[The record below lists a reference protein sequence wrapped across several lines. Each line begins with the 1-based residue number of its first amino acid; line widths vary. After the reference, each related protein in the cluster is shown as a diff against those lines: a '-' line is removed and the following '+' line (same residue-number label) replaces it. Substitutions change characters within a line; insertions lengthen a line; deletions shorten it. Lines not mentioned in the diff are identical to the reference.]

1 MQRMIRSVRRL
12 GVIGAA
18 VLMLCGC
25 SFWQE
30 RRPPEEKKQSA
41 EREEGNSEDSLSERA
56 DNDFLNNQGT
66 ADSGLQPAVPD
77 GESEDVMP
85 EVTGKELKSRLSRI
99 AKEVSEAVRRRNQWL
114 LQEKKRRILEED
126 IVLPARYDA
135 REAGRT
141 APVEDQKD
149 LGTCWAFSSLTA
161 LENALLPQEEWDFSE
176 DHMSHNPHFILGQEN
191 GGEYTMSMA
200 YLLSWQGPVTEKQD
214 PYGDGIS
221 PEGLEPVKHVQE
233 VRVLPENDREMI
245 KRAVLACGGVQSS
258 LYTTLQNGRSE
269 SEHYNPETGAYCYPQ
284 SRAPNHDVVIVGWD
298 DDFPAGAFRTEAEGN
313 GAFLCENS
321 WGTEFGDGGFFY
333 VSYYDANL
341 GKTNIAYTCIEEP
354 DNYDFLYQGDLC
366 GWIGQ
371 LGYGEEAAWAANVY
385 TAGQAEEVAAAGFY
399 AIDENTDYQVYVVRH
414 VPEDPAGVL
423 QQRGEPLAAGRLRQA
438 GYYTIPFAEAV
449 PVDAGERF
457 AVVIRLKTPGAV
469 HPIAVEYDAGDG
481 KCQID
486 LSDGEG
492 YISFEGLRWENVEEK
507 QSCNICL
514 KAYTRIRQREHT
526 EEGAAAGGK

>member
-18 VLMLCGC
+18 VLILCGC

-41 EREEGNSEDSLSERA
+41 EREEGSSEDLPSERA
-56 DNDFLNNQGT
+56 DNDFLKNQGA
-66 ADSGLQPAVPD
+66 ADGGLKPAVPD

-258 LYTTLQNGRSE
+258 LYTTLQNGRGE
-269 SEHYNPETGAYCYPQ
+269 SEHYNSGTGAYCYPH

-414 VPEDPAGVL
+414 VPEDPTGIL
-423 QQRGEPLAAGRLRQA
+423 QQKGEPLAAGRLRQA

-514 KAYTRIRQREHT
+514 KAYTRIRQKEHT

>member
-1 MQRMIRSVRRL
+1 MQRLIRGAWLL
-12 GVIGAA
+12 GA
-18 VLMLCGC
+18 VSATVLLLCGC
-25 SFWQE
+25 SYRQE
-30 RRPPEEKKQSA
+30 RRFA
-41 EREEGNSEDSLSERA
+41 DEREQTA
-56 DNDFLNNQGT
+56 DRGEKEKVTLPSGEADKDFLNKQ
-66 ADSGLQPAVPD
+66 
-77 GESEDVMP
+77 EER
-85 EVTGKELKSRLSRI
+85 SRLPLI
-99 AKEVSEAVRRRNQWL
+99 AKEVSEAIRRRNQWMR
-114 LQEKKRRILEED
+114 QEEKRRILEED
-126 IVLPARYDA
+126 IVLPVRCDA

-161 LENALLPQEEWDFSE
+161 VENALLPQEVWDFSE

-200 YLLSWQGPVTEKQD
+200 YLLSWQGPVTEEQD

-221 PEGLEPVKHVQE
+221 PEGLKPVKHVQE

-258 LYTTLQNGRSE
+258 LYTTLQNSRSQ
-269 SEHYNPETGAYCYPQ
+269 SKYYNPETSAYCYPH
-284 SRAPNHDVVIVGWD
+284 STAPNHDVVIVGWD
-298 DDFPAGAFRTEAEGN
+298 DDFPAEAFRTEVEGN

-341 GKTNIAYTCIEEP
+341 GKTNIVYTSIEEP

-399 AIDENTDYQVYVVRH
+399 AIDENTDRH
-414 VPEDPAGVL
+414 VPEDPTGVL
-423 QQRGEPLAAGRLRQA
+423 QQRTEPLAEGKLRQA
-438 GYYTIPFAEAV
+438 GYYTIPLRKTVF
-449 PVDAGERF
+449 VDAGERF
-457 AVVIRLKTPGAV
+457 AVVIHLKTPGAI

-492 YISFEGLRWENVEEK
+492 YISFEGQRWENVEEK
-507 QSCNICL
+507 QNCNICL
-514 KAYTRIRQREHT
+514 KAYTRIRQEDQT
-526 EEGAAAGGK
+526 EQGATAGEEKAKTG